1 MVAGFFNIGK
11 KGQLSVEFL
20 LILLVVLII
29 IETIIIPLRDYSQA
43 SVEDM
48 VAISYLEENISKI
61 QSVIQDLN
69 TYSEAK
75 LTLKIHVPEDANF
88 YITNVSFTGPL
99 VSTTIS
105 YSYVLKSYDLN
116 VGSCSS
122 NGCLN
127 STNTSPIYITHSQQ
141 ISTSQIVCTVTG
153 NFKSCIFLP
162 ITRSG
167 YLLSEGSYLLE
178 FKKSGNTTTI
188 SKEELYE

>member
-88 YITNVSFTGPL
+88 YITNVNFAGLL

-127 STNTSPIYITHSQQ
+127 STNTSPIYITNSQQ
-141 ISTSQIVCTVTG
+141 ISTFQKLCTLTG
-153 NFKSCIFLP
+153 KFRSCIFLP
-162 ITRSG
+162 ITRYG

-178 FKKSGNTTTI
+178 FKKSGNITTI

>member
-88 YITNVSFTGPL
+88 YITNVNFAGLL

-127 STNTSPIYITHSQQ
+127 STNTSPICITEPQQ
-141 ISTSQIVCTVTG
+141 ISTFQIQCKFIR
-153 NFKSCIFLP
+153 NFRSCIFFP

-178 FKKSGNTTTI
+178 FKKSGNITTI

>member
-88 YITNVSFTGPL
+88 YITNANFAGLL

-127 STNTSPIYITHSQQ
+127 STNTSPIYITNPQQ
-141 ISTSQIVCTVTG
+141 ISTFQKVCKLTEK
-153 NFKSCIFLP
+153 FRSCIFLP
-162 ITRSG
+162 ITRYG